1 MSLDIK
7 KFFIENPYFSAPIAG
22 FSDLPYRLISR
33 EAGCGLC
40 WSELIMARGLCE
52 NNRKTMSYLTTVP
65 EDHPLVVQ
73 LGGNEPEYMAKG
85 ARIAQDA
92 GAEAI
97 CLNSGCP
104 APKMTKKG
112 YGAGLMRTPEKVGDI
127 VNLMKSE
134 TGLPVYVKIRA
145 GFTSAHPA
153 AVLVASIA
161 EQAGADAVTVHGRF
175 REDFFRGKSDWNVI
189 SEVKKAVTI
198 PVIGNGDIH
207 SFEDAQLMFKQTNCD
222 AVMIGRASIGNPW
235 IFTELLKKKK
245 IVPSPDE
252 RLNVIDRH
260 IELLE
265 QYYGNKLAY
274 LKARAL
280 LCYYTRGIPHIRHIR
295 PEIIK
300 ITSYEDYKKIRKIIL
315 DYLLGH
321 ENKDE

>member
-1 MSLDIK
+1 MSFDIK
-7 KFFIENPYFSAPIAG
+7 EQIKINPYFSAPIAG

-52 NNRKTMSYLTTVP
+52 ENRKTMSYLKSTP

-85 ARIAQDA
+85 AKIARDS

-127 VNLMKSE
+127 ISRMKIE

-145 GFTSAHPA
+145 GFTSATPN
-153 AVLVASIA
+153 AVLVATIA

-175 REDFFRGKSDWNVI
+175 REDFFRGKSDWTVI
-189 SEVKKAVTI
+189 AEVKKAVAV
-198 PVIGNGDIH
+198 PVVGNGDIH
-207 SFEDAQLMFKQTNCD
+207 SFEDAKDMFAQTNCD
-222 AVMIGRASIGNPW
+222 AVMIGRSSIGNPW
-235 IFTELLKKKK
+235 IFTEMIENKK
-245 IVPSPDE
+245 IVPTPDE
-252 RLNVIDRH
+252 RIGIIDRH
-260 IELLE
+260 IGLLE
-265 QYYGNKLAY
+265 DYYGPKLAY

-280 LCYYTRGIPHIRHIR
+280 LCYYTRGIPHIRHMR

-300 ITSYEDYKKIRKIIL
+300 ISNNEDYKSIRKLIL
-315 DYLLGH
+315 DYLNGS
-321 ENKDE
+321 EEDI